1 MAVIMRTWAGRVEKA
16 LWLVFLASL
25 AFQARIILWK
35 ADELFIE
42 WRSASLYATDLLFV
56 LLLLFAIVRVLRTRS
71 AFRVRVST
79 WDYALGALVIAAVVS
94 MFNAE
99 HLRVAGYGLIRLVQG
114 IALYGYVRWYAN
126 EVFDHD
132 TSLLAFVLGAV
143 AQAALGL
150 AQYFLQQHVGLHAI
164 GETILHPAMSGVA
177 VFYNLAGE
185 KTLRAYGTFPHPNVL
200 AMHVVLALTAVA
212 YLYLRHSAATV
223 RRESWVWLATTGVLL
238 WGFLAT
244 FSRTVIA
251 AAVGAIAIPFIW
263 LMHERRSRS
272 WANVPVLRRRARNW
286 FLFVLAAS
294 VLFGVLFW
302 SDVLARVGISP
313 HEEAVQLR
321 SYYNAVA
328 LSSGDGLFGINWFG
342 AGIGNF
348 VTWLMQANPHLP
360 GWQYQPAHNLY
371 LLVYTE
377 MGLMGSAAL
386 AAFVTLLLLGVVR
399 TRTDE
404 PFVRIGLLAIAG
416 MVIFVALFDHYF
428 WTIQQGRLLWWLFWG
443 VVGAYAGQHPKS
455 RAPKYK

>member
-1 MAVIMRTWAGRVEKA
+1 MAVIVRTWFGRVEQV
-16 LWLVFLASL
+16 LWWAFLASL
-25 AFQARIILWK
+25 AFQARIIIWK

-42 WRSASLYATDLLFV
+42 WRSASLYATDILFV
-56 LLLLFAIVRVLRTRS
+56 LLLLFAIVRVIRTRS
-71 AFRVRVST
+71 TFRIRLST
-79 WDYALGALVIAAVVS
+79 WDYALGALVLAAVVS
-94 MFNAE
+94 MFSAE
-99 HLRVAGYGLIRLVQG
+99 QITVAGYGLIRLVQG
-114 IALYGYVRWYAN
+114 VVLYGYVRWYAK

-132 TSLLAFVLGAV
+132 ASLLAFVLGAV
-143 AQAALGL
+143 AQAVLGL
-150 AQYFLQQHVGLHAI
+150 AQYFLQQHVGLHSI

-177 VFYNLAGE
+177 VFFNLAGE

-200 AMHVVLALTAVA
+200 AMHMVLALTAVA

-223 RRESWVWLATTGVLL
+223 RRESWLWLATTGVLL

-251 AAVGAIAIPFIW
+251 ASVGALAIPFVW
-263 LMHERRSRS
+263 LMHERRSIS
-272 WANVPVLRRRARNW
+272 WRNAPVLRRRARNL
-286 FLFVLAAS
+286 FFFVLAAS
-294 VLFGVLFW
+294 VLFGALFW

-328 LSSGDGLFGINWFG
+328 LSSGDGLFGVNWFG

-360 GWQYQPAHNLY
+360 GWQYQPAHNMY

-386 AAFVTLLLLGVVR
+386 AVFVILLLKGVVR
-399 TRTDE
+399 KRTDE
-404 PFVRIGLLAIAG
+404 PLVRLGLLAVAG

-428 WTIQQGRLLWWLFWG
+428 WTIQQGRLMWWILWG
-443 VVGAYAGQHPKS
+443 VLAGYTH
-455 RAPKYK
+455 RA